1 MTAAKTEQGNDPTR
15 DFELMALVKGGQ
27 EDASREIVTRHQRG
41 LANFF
46 RKLGILNDAEDLV
59 QDTFV
64 RLYKYRD
71 RYEPKAK
78 FTTFLYMMARQVRM
92 DYLRKVQRRG
102 SLALELKES
111 SEQREDEAAGK
122 ASSEV
127 RRPDV
132 AALLNGLNEGMREVV
147 VLSIYKGLKYAEISE
162 ITGLPVG
169 TIKSRVFV
177 AMKKM
182 REMLSDQQGG

>member
-1 MTAAKTEQGNDPTR
+1 MTKSIKKQPDDAAR
-15 DFELMALVKGGQ
+15 DFELMALVKAG
-27 EDASREIVTRHQRG
+27 ESDAFREIVARHQRG
-41 LANFF
+41 LVNFF
-46 RKLGILNDAEDLV
+46 RKLGIIDDAEDLA

-71 RYEPKAK
+71 KYEPKAK

-92 DYLRKVQRRG
+92 DHLRKVQRRG
-102 SLALELKES
+102 SLELELIEV
-111 SEQREDEAAGK
+111 SEQSENEAVGQAG
-122 ASSEV
+122 SES

-132 AALLNGLNEGMREVV
+132 GALLNGLNEGMREVV

-169 TIKSRVFV
+169 TIKSRVFA
-177 AMKKM
+177 AMRKM
-182 REMLSDQQGG
+182 REMLSD